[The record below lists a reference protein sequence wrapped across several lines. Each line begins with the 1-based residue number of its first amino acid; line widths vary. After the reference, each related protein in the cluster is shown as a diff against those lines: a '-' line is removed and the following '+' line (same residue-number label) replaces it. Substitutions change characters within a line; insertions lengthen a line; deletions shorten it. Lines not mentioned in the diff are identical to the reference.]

1 MYQTKPKLIQLIHIA
16 KQKLA
21 MDEYSYRAMLERVTG
36 KTSCKEM
43 SVAELMKVEAE
54 MEAKGFKKTSRRNH
68 SPSGKSAVVKSNI
81 AHKIRAIWIEM
92 SKKGFVRDG
101 SETALNKW
109 VRDVVN
115 PIYQKRGQNLQ
126 ILNVG
131 ALDDQMASL
140 VLEMLKRW
148 QARSQ
153 KQN

>member
-1 MYQTKPKLIQLIHIA
+1 MHKTKPKLIQLIHIA

-21 MDEYSYRAMLERVTG
+21 MDEFSYRAMLERVTG

-68 SPSGKSAVVKSNI
+68 SPSRKSAV

-92 SKKGFVRDG
+92 SKKGLVRDG

-109 VRDVVN
+109 VRGVVN
-115 PIYQKRGQNLQ
+115 PILTAQNKPLA
-126 ILNVG
+126 LNVG
-131 ALDDQMASL
+131 ALNDQMAGL
-140 VLEMLKRW
+140 VLERLKKW
-148 QARSQ
+148 QARG
-153 KQN
+153 NV

>member
-36 KTSCKEM
+36 KTSCNEM

-68 SPSGKSAVVKSNI
+68 SPSGKSAVVKSRI

-92 SKKGFVRDG
+92 SKQGLLRDG
-101 SETALNKW
+101 SETALNAW
-109 VRDVVN
+109 VRGVVN
-115 PIYQKRGQNLQ
+115 PIYQKRDQNIQ

-131 ALDDQMASL
+131 ALRDDMASL
-140 VLEMLKRW
+140 VLERLKKW
-148 QARSQ
+148 QARG
-153 KQN
+153 NV

>member
-21 MDEYSYRAMLERVTG
+21 MDEFSYRAMLERVTG

-54 MEAKGFKKTSRRNH
+54 MEAKGFKKTSHRNH
-68 SPSGKSAVVKSNI
+68 SPSRKSAVVKSRS

-92 SKKGFVRDG
+92 SKQGLVRDG
-101 SETALNKW
+101 SETALNAW
-109 VRDVVN
+109 VRGVVN
-115 PIYQKRGQNLQ
+115 PIYQKRGQNIQ

-131 ALDDQMASL
+131 ALRDDMASL
-140 VLEMLKRW
+140 VLERLKKW
-148 QARSQ
+148 QARG
-153 KQN
+153 NV